1 MHSGLRRIGRNL
13 KQRRYFDAYSIAL
26 VAFLLGA
33 LSLVPELIPDT
44 VRWAVLLAGVGVL
57 VLRITIPDGSS
68 ATMDDLLQDRLAFDR
83 NPITDRLKS
92 AAEVWIFAPTAS
104 NLLSAANPELI
115 RTGILSRPGGVVRV
129 VVLDPANEFAVRLA
143 RRQLDE
149 SVDYPTQ
156 DVGETLRLTIKLL
169 TVMRQWPVRG
179 SFAFRLLGYSPG
191 FSLVAID
198 PRSRDGRIIVEFHG
212 FHNEATLSRM
222 HIEISRQQSERWYAY
237 WMEQFNQIWS
247 AGADPPSTGDD
258 TT

>member
-1 MHSGLRRIGRNL
+1 MHSGLRRIGRDL

-26 VAFLLGA
+26 VAFLLAA

-68 ATMDDLLQDRLAFDR
+68 SSMDDLLQDRLAFDR
-83 NPITDRLKS
+83 NPIADRLKS
-92 AAEVWIFAPTAS
+92 AAEVWIFAPTAV
-104 NLLSAANPELI
+104 NLLSAANSELI

-129 VVLDPANEFAVRLA
+129 VVLDPANEIAVRLA

-179 SFAFRLLGYSPG
+179 SFAFRLLDYSPG

-212 FHNEATLSRM
+212 FHNEATPSRM

-237 WMEQFNQIWS
+237 WTEQFNQIWS
-247 AGADPPSTGDD
+247 AAADPPSTGDD
-258 TT
+258 AT